1 MSTSPAPLPERRRWL
16 RWVFLYPVVTT
27 LVMVV
32 LVLGGL
38 AWYATTPQFAV
49 RMRGMLVDTLQRAV
63 GGRVEIA
70 SFHWSLR
77 HLAIEVD
84 DLTIHGRE
92 GAGEAPYFHVDHL
105 ALRAALQSF
114 FEPRIVLSSLEAD
127 APAIHLI
134 VYPDGTTNAPRP
146 ASASNGSPTKALLAL
161 EIGSTRV
168 QNGLVLWNDRR
179 IPWELASGPL
189 QLTMRYAR
197 NGPSYRAVI
206 DADNLVFRLQKA
218 AQAHSK
224 IHAKISLTRD
234 TVSIDDMRFVTGAS
248 QLTIRGEL
256 KDFAAPHWHF
266 TADGSANARQIGAI
280 TGVDQFSGGTADLA
294 LRVAGEPQDGAP
306 AFVMQGHV
314 TMHRG
319 GWKAPWLVLRNVDLT
334 TDVTIDSDTCAF
346 RNVNASLEDGS
357 RITGNLVLRHC
368 IGPSAPVVTPAGA
381 VTAMHGRVKRRT
393 LLSPRALLDRL
404 HRRPPPP
411 AMHHAIYQPL
421 IGQMDAQVYGVT
433 LPLVLKAVA
442 PRQYWNIGFTTAT
455 YGEVTAHWTGEGHGL
470 DVHGDLTMRDPAKTL
485 GLVPVAG
492 AAHADYLGDHN
503 QLMIA
508 NLDEK
513 TPATDVHAS
522 GVLTLHPTDLRSS
535 LRLDAT
541 GSDLGE
547 FDQLL
552 TILDLR
558 ETPRGQPHALPVT
571 LNGPATF
578 HGQIGGSFFALQ
590 ATGQLT
596 AQHFTV
602 VIAHAAQPGMPPQP
616 PQRLTWDALNTNLFW
631 APWRLNLHSATLT
644 RGRAVLRTALDIFPE
659 KTGRDSYT
667 YNRRARITAS
677 LQTHQAPLDA
687 LPIPAP
693 WLQPASGLLD
703 ATAHVSGRAD
713 DLSGTAEMRLE
724 HAIIAGQPVTAV
736 MVRAELAD
744 TILRLT
750 QLHVTAAGGSADGS
764 GLWNYG
770 TGVISGE
777 LTGKQFHLNQMTAL
791 RRPSM
796 DVGGLASFHVQ
807 TQGTVAMPV
816 AQAALQLDD
825 VSVGG
830 QPMGRVQAEGHLNG
844 RTLLV
849 TANAGLLNAQFN
861 GSGSVNLTGDLP
873 GSAQLRFASFNFEP
887 LLRFTRFSNI
897 TGASSLD
904 GAVTFSGPFRRPAS
918 LVGDAH
924 IEAFRATLDG
934 HAVRS
939 GGPVTAQLQDG
950 ILRLSPVRVEGN
962 HIDFLASGTVNLLQQ
977 NRMRL
982 HGEGTMDAGLIA
994 AFYPLVQS
1002 SGALHFT
1009 LNARGTPQEPD
1020 LRGRAEVSHL
1030 SIHARNVT
1038 NGLTDMNGQLL
1049 FDQDRL
1055 LIQNLRGSSGGGM
1068 LDLHGFVGYRRGI
1081 FLDVTANAKDVRIR
1095 YPKGVSTAVDAK
1107 LRLQGTSAS
1116 ALVSGSVRMVRFGIS
1131 SNFDVASFAG
1141 GGSGV
1146 SGTIDPSSPA
1156 NRVRLDVH
1164 VTSAP
1169 ELGFQNS
1176 FASLTGEVNLRVRGT
1191 LANPSILGRI
1201 DISDGSASF
1210 AGTKYKLQ
1218 QGDIIFANPVTIS
1231 PVIDLEALA
1240 RVQNYDI
1247 VISLHGPPDKLD
1259 ISYRSEPPLTQ
1270 ADVLALL
1277 ALGRTNEQALMYG
1290 EQTQANANLTTEA
1303 LLGGALNAA
1312 VGSRVQKLFGVG
1324 SVRVDPNFVGTLG
1337 ESTARVTVEEQ
1348 VGPRL
1353 TLTFATSINTTAQQL
1368 LQAQYDLTRTVSVIA
1383 VRDEADV
1390 FSLYLQIR
1398 GRHK

>member
-1 MSTSPAPLPERRRWL
+1 MSTTPTPPPARQRWL
-16 RWVFLYPVVTT
+16 RWLFLYPALSVIVLTI
-27 LVMVV
+27 LVA
-32 LVLGGL
+32 GGL
-38 AWYATTPQFAV
+38 AWYASTPQFAA
-49 RMRGMLVDTLQRAV
+49 RMRAMLVDTLQRAV

-70 SFHWSLR
+70 SFRWSLR
-77 HLAIEVD
+77 HLSMEVD
-84 DLTIHGRE
+84 DLTIHGCE

-105 ALRAALQSF
+105 RLRAALQSF
-114 FEPRIVLSSLEAD
+114 FEPRIVLSSLEATG
-127 APAIHLI
+127 PEVHLI
-134 VYPDGTTNAPRP
+134 VYPDGSTNAPRP
-146 ASASNGSPTKALLAL
+146 SSASNRSPSAVLLAL
-161 EIGSTRV
+161 RIGATRV
-168 QNGLVLWNDRR
+168 SNGLVLWNDRR
-179 IPWELASGPL
+179 IPWEMASGPL

-197 NGPSYRAVI
+197 NGPSYRASI
-206 DADNLVFRLQKA
+206 DAQDLVFRLQKA
-218 AQAHSK
+218 AQAHSR
-224 IHAKISLTRD
+224 IHANITLTRD
-234 TVSIDDMRFVTGAS
+234 ALLIDDMNFATGAS
-248 QLTIRGEL
+248 RLTIRGGL
-256 KDFAAPHWHF
+256 KNFAQPRWHF
-266 TADGSANARQIGAI
+266 TVKGSADAKQIGAI

-294 LRVAGEPQDGAP
+294 LQVSGEPQDGASM
-306 AFVMQGHV
+306 FVMQGHV
-314 TMHRG
+314 NMHRG
-319 GWKAPWLVLRNVDLT
+319 GWNAPWLVLNNVDLT
-334 TDVTIDSDTCAF
+334 TDVRIDSDTCAF
-346 RNVNASLEDGS
+346 TNVNSLLEDGS

-368 IGPSAPVVTPAGA
+368 IGPSAPVVSAAALRPQAA
-381 VTAMHGRVKRRT
+381 AKHRR

-404 HRRPPPP
+404 HHRPPP
-411 AMHHAIYQPL
+411 AAHHAIYQPL
-421 IGQMDAQVYGVT
+421 IGEMDAQVYGVT
-433 LPLVLKAVA
+433 LPLILKAVA
-442 PRQYWNIGFTTAT
+442 PRRYWNIGFTTAT
-455 YGEVTAHWTGEGHGL
+455 YGEVTAHWTGEGNGL
-470 DVHGDLTMRDPAKTL
+470 DVHGNLTMRVPRQTL

-503 QLMIA
+503 QLVIA
-508 NLDEK
+508 NADEK
-513 TPATDVHAS
+513 TPATTVHAA

-535 LRLDAT
+535 LKLDAT
-541 GSDLGE
+541 GSNLGE

-552 TILDLR
+552 TVLDLR
-558 ETPRGQPHALPVT
+558 ETPRGQPHALPVQ
-571 LNGPATF
+571 LDGPASF
-578 HGQIGGSFFALQ
+578 HGLIGGSFFALQ

-596 AQHFTV
+596 AQQFTV
-602 VIAHAAQPGMPPQP
+602 ILAHASQPGKPAPPV
-616 PQRLTWDALNTNLFW
+616 RTVAWDSLNAKLFW
-631 APWRLNLHSATLT
+631 APWRLNLHPAVLT
-644 RGRAVLRTALDIFPE
+644 RGAAVIRTALDVYPE

-667 YNRRARITAS
+667 YNRRARLTGS
-677 LQTHQAPLDA
+677 LQMQQAPLAD
-687 LPIPAP
+687 LPMVADWLHPANGV
-693 WLQPASGLLD
+693 AD
-703 ATAHVSGRAD
+703 VTAHVSGVAD
-713 DLSGTAEMRLE
+713 ALTGSADAHIV
-724 HAIIAGQPVTAV
+724 HAVIAGQA
-736 MVRAELAD
+736 
-744 TILRLT
+744 
-750 QLHVTAAGGSADGS
+750 VTAASVHADLEEGTIRWSQLHLAAAGGTADGS
-764 GLWNYG
+764 GSWNYQSG
-770 TGVISGE
+770 AIAGE
-777 LTGKQFHLNQMTAL
+777 LTGTHFRLNQIAAL
-791 RRPSM
+791 HRPPV
-796 DVGGLASFHVQ
+796 DAGGAASFHVQ
-807 TQGTVAMPV
+807 AQGTTATPT
-816 AQAALQLDD
+816 AQAALQIEDL
-825 VSVGG
+825 SLGG
-830 QPMGRVQAEGHLNG
+830 QPMGQVQAEGHLNG

-849 TANAGLLNAQFN
+849 TMRAGLMHAQFD
-861 GSGSVNLTGDLP
+861 GSGSVQLAGDFP
-873 GSAQLRFASFNFEP
+873 GSGQVRFTHFNFEP

-904 GAVTFSGPFRRPAS
+904 GAVTVSGPFAKPAL

-924 IEAFRATLDG
+924 IDAFTATVDG
-934 HAVRS
+934 HPVRS
-939 GGPVTAQLQDG
+939 GGPVSAQLQG
-950 ILRLSPVRVEGN
+950 GVLRLTPLRVEGN
-962 HIDFLASGTVNLLQQ
+962 HVDLTASGTVNLLQQ

-982 HGEGTMDAGLIA
+982 HGEGSVDAGLIA
-994 AFYPLVQS
+994 AFYPLVQT
-1002 SGALHFT
+1002 SGALRFT
-1009 LNARGTPQEPD
+1009 LDARGTPQEPD

-1055 LIQNLRGSSGGGM
+1055 VIQNLRGSSGGGM
-1068 LDLHGFVGYRRGI
+1068 LNLHGFVGYRRGI
-1081 FLDVTANAKDVRIR
+1081 FLDVTANANDVRIR

-1116 ALVSGSVRMVRFGIS
+1116 VLLSGSVRMMRFGIS
-1131 SNFDVASFAG
+1131 SNFDVTSLAS

-1146 SGTIDPSSPA
+1146 SGTVDPTSPA

-1191 LANPSILGRI
+1191 LANPSVLGRV

-1218 QGDIIFANPVTIS
+1218 QGDVIFANPVTIS

-1353 TLTFATSINTTAQQL
+1353 TLTFATSVNTTAQQL